1 MLLRPDSPGKKK
13 TEFTQLCANGKCTT
27 KRSIQREKL
36 MGEGLRRISA
46 KGCPTEIRMSLDL
59 SSRFSLTYSKGYNT
73 MSKKNGLFSASL
85 KIIFVI
91 V

>member
-36 MGEGLRRISA
+36 MGEGLKKISV
-46 KGCPTEIRMSLDL
+46 KGYPTEIMKSLDL
-59 SSRFSLTYSKGYNT
+59 YSLVSH
-73 MSKKNGLFSASL
+73 
-85 KIIFVI
+85 
-91 V
+91 